1 MAARSSQDSY
11 LESWRLPSEIILL
24 HLKLHSLL
32 KPSMNKIYLII
43 ILMLIHLSNVEAQ
56 SASQPQYSI
65 GVVDTSQRFFF
76 KTMQDFVKQNPA
88 KGIKY
93 GGLRK
98 ITAGVE
104 SVKIIRNGV
113 IEYVK
118 VNDLAYWA
126 YFNEYGQLMRIYKG
140 NTYYFLTL
148 GTVCTYI
155 KARDAQVTTDKAGK
169 ASLTYTT
176 GQIGD
181 YIDYI
186 SLGPEG
192 ELQEFSE
199 SNFAAATSKHPEII
213 EKYKNDKVDPTT
225 TDRRGQ
231 KTFKIVKY
239 ATEFNGMK

>member
-1 MAARSSQDSY
+1 
-11 LESWRLPSEIILL
+11 
-24 HLKLHSLL
+24 
-32 KPSMNKIYLII
+32 MNKIYLII

-148 GTVCTYI
+148 GTV
-155 KARDAQVTTDKAGK
+155 
-169 ASLTYTT
+169 
-176 GQIGD
+176 
-181 YIDYI
+181 
-186 SLGPEG
+186 
-192 ELQEFSE
+192 
-199 SNFAAATSKHPEII
+199 
-213 EKYKNDKVDPTT
+213 
-225 TDRRGQ
+225 
-231 KTFKIVKY
+231 
-239 ATEFNGMK
+239 